1 VAADKPLTLR
11 RQKGRSTTR
20 ARQSSESFQVDVLV
34 DTGVFHLEQPFSYF
48 LPEELEAVIDA
59 GSLIKV
65 PFKNDLRNGVV
76 LSIKEKS
83 QASLKPVHSLLTQ
96 VRLSQ
101 SFLEFTKKVSERYI
115 ANQAS
120 ILSAC
125 LPSFTKVM
133 NTSLDASTLH
143 RSKSSKPARKLFLL
157 NRLEAVESR
166 VVRHIKERKGLN
178 LLVILPTQREIEGV
192 IKALGVIDQQIIEI
206 GSHLTSSQRRRNFE
220 LAATATSIIVIGTRS
235 AIMAPMAYID
245 EILIAEESVEHF
257 QEQKAPY
264 WNVRDMALLRSE
276 SEHCSITF
284 VSHSISLELARLV
297 EIGWITVTL
306 ERKFLGGHRAN
317 IATEPNSY
325 HDTIRKALKNGPV
338 LVSVADKGYA
348 NTFSCQRCRNL
359 ALCECGGRLIIGKK
373 NKYSCSICDYQSEQ
387 WRCQICQADQ
397 VRIVKGGAEKIV
409 EELGK
414 AFPRVA
420 IFTSTGDKALSNID
434 NSPAIVVSTFGV
446 EPEVIGGYAGA
457 VLLNGEALLNRA
469 FIRAEEELRFRWFK
483 LATKV
488 RSSGFIYLSL
498 PASHPISQALIGDNV
513 MRAIRAEIVE
523 RQAVLLPPSVRII
536 QVSGEER
543 SISGLRRK
551 LLEQFK
557 ELEILNSSDNRTINL
572 KISHQGASLLLI
584 SLKALQKYR
593 SAAGQE
599 LFLIRVDPYKL

>member
-1 VAADKPLTLR
+1 MAADKPLTLR
-11 RQKGRSTTR
+11 RQKGKSTTR

-48 LPEELEAVIDA
+48 LPEELEGLIGA
-59 GSLIKV
+59 GSLIRV
-65 PFKNDLRNGVV
+65 PFKNDLKNGVV

-83 QASLKPVHSLLTQ
+83 QASLKPVHSLLSQ
-96 VRLSQ
+96 VRLSEK
-101 SFLEFTKKVSERYI
+101 FLEFTKKVSERYI
-115 ANQAS
+115 ANQAA
-120 ILSAC
+120 ILSTS

-133 NTSLDASTLH
+133 NTSLDAPALH
-143 RSKSSKPARKLFLL
+143 KSKSSKPARRLFLL

-178 LLVILPTQREIEGV
+178 LLVILPTQREIERV
-192 IKALGVIDQQIIEI
+192 VNALGEMEQQVIEI
-206 GSHLTSSQRRRNFE
+206 GSHLTSAQRRKNFE

-235 AIMAPMAYID
+235 AILAPMAYID

-284 VSHSISLELARLV
+284 ISHSISLELARLV
-297 EIGWITVTL
+297 EIGWISATS
-306 ERKFLGGHRAN
+306 ERKIPIGHRAN
-317 IATEPNSY
+317 IATEPNAY
-325 HDTIRKALKNGPV
+325 HDTIRKALKSGPV

-373 NKYSCSICDYQSEQ
+373 NKYSCSICDHQSDQ
-387 WRCQICQADQ
+387 WRCQVCQADQ
-397 VRIVKGGAEKIV
+397 IRIVKGGAEKIV

-414 AFPRVA
+414 AFPKIA
-420 IFTSTGDKALSNID
+420 IYSSTGDKVISSID

-446 EPEVIGGYAGA
+446 EPEIIVGYAGA

-469 FIRAEEELRFRWFK
+469 LIRAEEELRFRWFK

-498 PASHPISQALIGDNV
+498 PVSHSLSQALIGDNV
-513 MRAIRAEIVE
+513 MRAIRAESVE
-523 RQAVLLPPSVRII
+523 RQAVSLPPYVRII
-536 QVSGEER
+536 QISGEER

-551 LLEQFK
+551 LLEQFQ
-557 ELEILNSSDNRTINL
+557 ELEILTSSDNRTINL
-572 KISHQGASLLLI
+572 KISHQGASPLLI

-593 SAAGQE
+593 SASGQE

>member
-1 VAADKPLTLR
+1 MAPDKPLTLR

-115 ANQAS
+115 ANQTS

-133 NTSLDASTLH
+133 STSLDASTLH

-498 PASHPISQALIGDNV
+498 PASHSISQALIGDNV

-572 KISHQGASLLLI
+572 KISHQGASPLLI

>member
-1 VAADKPLTLR
+1 
-11 RQKGRSTTR
+11 
-20 ARQSSESFQVDVLV
+20 
-34 DTGVFHLEQPFSYF
+34 
-48 LPEELEAVIDA
+48 
-59 GSLIKV
+59 
-65 PFKNDLRNGVV
+65 
-76 LSIKEKS
+76 
-83 QASLKPVHSLLTQ
+83 
-96 VRLSQ
+96 
-101 SFLEFTKKVSERYI
+101 
-115 ANQAS
+115 
-120 ILSAC
+120 
-125 LPSFTKVM
+125 
-133 NTSLDASTLH
+133 
-143 RSKSSKPARKLFLL
+143 SSKPSRRLFLL

-178 LLVILPTQREIEGV
+178 LLVILPTQREIERV
-192 IKALGVIDQQIIEI
+192 VKALGETQQQVIEI
-206 GSHLTSSQRRRNFE
+206 GSHLTSSQKRKNFE
-220 LAATATSIIVIGTRS
+220 LAATATSKIVIGTRS
-235 AIMAPMAYID
+235 AILAPMAHID

-284 VSHSISLELARLV
+284 ISHSISLELARLV
-297 EIGWITVTL
+297 EIGWISATS

-338 LVSVADKGYA
+338 LVSVSDKGYA

-359 ALCECGGRLIIGKK
+359 ALCECGGRQIIGKK
-373 NKYSCSICDYQSEQ
+373 NKYSCSICDYQSDQ
-387 WRCQICQADQ
+387 WRCQVCQADQ
-397 VRIVKGGAEKIV
+397 IRIVKGGAEKIV

-420 IFTSTGDKALSNID
+420 IYSSTGDKAILSID
-434 NSPAIVVSTFGV
+434 TSPAIVVSTFGV
-446 EPEVIGGYAGA
+446 EPDVIGGYAGA

-469 FIRAEEELRFRWFK
+469 LIRAEEELRFRWFK

-498 PASHPISQALIGDNV
+498 PASHSLSQALIGDNV
-513 MRAIRAEIVE
+513 MRAIRAESVE
-523 RQAVLLPPSVRII
+523 RQAVLLPPYVRII

-557 ELEILNSSDNRTINL
+557 ELEILTSSDNRTINL
-572 KISHQGASLLLI
+572 KISHQGASPLLI

>member
-1 VAADKPLTLR
+1 MAADKPLTLR

-115 ANQAS
+115 ANQTS

-133 NTSLDASTLH
+133 STSLDASTLH

-572 KISHQGASLLLI
+572 KISHQGASPLLI

>member
-1 VAADKPLTLR
+1 
-11 RQKGRSTTR
+11 
-20 ARQSSESFQVDVLV
+20 
-34 DTGVFHLEQPFSYF
+34 
-48 LPEELEAVIDA
+48 
-59 GSLIKV
+59 
-65 PFKNDLRNGVV
+65 
-76 LSIKEKS
+76 
-83 QASLKPVHSLLTQ
+83 
-96 VRLSQ
+96 
-101 SFLEFTKKVSERYI
+101 
-115 ANQAS
+115 
-120 ILSAC
+120 
-125 LPSFTKVM
+125 M

-572 KISHQGASLLLI
+572 KISHQGASPLLI

>member
-397 VRIVKGGAEKIV
+397 VRIVKGGAEKII

-572 KISHQGASLLLI
+572 KISHQGASPLLI

>member
-1 VAADKPLTLR
+1 MAPDKPLILR

-20 ARQSSESFQVDVLV
+20 ARQSFESFQVDVLV

-48 LPEELEAVIDA
+48 LPEELEGLIGA
-59 GSLIKV
+59 GSHIRV
-65 PFKNDLRNGVV
+65 PFKNDLKDGIV

-101 SFLEFTKKVSERYI
+101 SFLDFTKKVSERYI

-120 ILSAC
+120 ILSAS

-133 NTSLDASTLH
+133 NTSLDAFTAH
-143 RSKSSKPARKLFLL
+143 KSKSSKPARKLLLL

-166 VVRHIKERKGLN
+166 VVRHVKERKGLN

-192 IKALGVIDQQIIEI
+192 INALGVIDQQIIEI

-572 KISHQGASLLLI
+572 KISHQGASPLLI

>member
-1 VAADKPLTLR
+1 MAADKPLTLR

-133 NTSLDASTLH
+133 NTSLDASTQH

-157 NRLEAVESR
+157 NRLEAIESR

-178 LLVILPTQREIEGV
+178 LIVILPTQREIEGV

-206 GSHLTSSQRRRNFE
+206 GSHLPSSQRRRNFE

-297 EIGWITVTL
+297 EIGWINVTL

-572 KISHQGASLLLI
+572 KISHQGASPLLI

-599 LFLIRVDPYKL
+599 LLLIRVDPYKL

>member
-1 VAADKPLTLR
+1 MAADKPLTLR
-11 RQKGRSTTR
+11 RQKGKSTTR
-20 ARQSSESFQVDVLV
+20 ARQSSESYQVDVLV
-34 DTGVFHLEQPFSYF
+34 DTAVFHLEQPFSYF
-48 LPEELEAVIDA
+48 LPEELEGLIGE
-59 GSLIKV
+59 GSLIRV
-65 PFKNDLRNGVV
+65 PFKNDLKDGVV

-125 LPSFTKVM
+125 LPSFTKAM
-133 NTSLDASTLH
+133 NTSLDAPTLDK
-143 RSKSSKPARKLFLL
+143 SKSSKPSRRLFLL

-178 LLVILPTQREIEGV
+178 LLVILPTQREIERV
-192 IKALGVIDQQIIEI
+192 VKALGETQQQVIEI
-206 GSHLTSSQRRRNFE
+206 GSHLTSSQKRKNFE
-220 LAATATSIIVIGTRS
+220 LAATATSKIVIGTRS
-235 AIMAPMAYID
+235 AILAPMAHID

-284 VSHSISLELARLV
+284 ISHSISLELARLV
-297 EIGWITVTL
+297 EIGWISATS

-338 LVSVADKGYA
+338 LVSVSDKGYA

-359 ALCECGGRLIIGKK
+359 ALCECGGRQIIGKK
-373 NKYSCSICDYQSEQ
+373 NKYSCSICDYQSDQ
-387 WRCQICQADQ
+387 WRCQVCQADQ
-397 VRIVKGGAEKIV
+397 IRIVKGGAEKIV

-420 IFTSTGDKALSNID
+420 IYSSTGDKAILSID
-434 NSPAIVVSTFGV
+434 TSPAIVVSTFGV
-446 EPEVIGGYAGA
+446 EPDVIGGYAGA

-469 FIRAEEELRFRWFK
+469 LIRAEEELRFRWFK

-498 PASHPISQALIGDNV
+498 PASHSLSQALIGDNV
-513 MRAIRAEIVE
+513 MRAIRAESVE
-523 RQAVLLPPSVRII
+523 RQAVLLPPYVRII
-536 QVSGEER
+536 QVTGEER

-557 ELEILNSSDNRTINL
+557 ELEILTSSDNRTINL
-572 KISHQGASLLLI
+572 KISHQGASPLLI

>member
-1 VAADKPLTLR
+1 MAADKPLTLR

-48 LPEELEAVIDA
+48 LPEELEGLIGA
-59 GSLIKV
+59 GSLIRV
-65 PFKNDLRNGVV
+65 PFKNDLKDGVV

-101 SFLEFTKKVSERYI
+101 SFLEFTKKVSDRYI
-115 ANQAS
+115 ANQTS

-133 NTSLDASTLH
+133 STSLDASTLH
-143 RSKSSKPARKLFLL
+143 RSKSSKPARRLFLL
-157 NRLEAVESR
+157 SRLEAVESR
-166 VVRHIKERKGLN
+166 VVGHIKERKGLN
-178 LLVILPTQREIEGV
+178 LLVILPTQREIERV
-192 IKALGVIDQQIIEI
+192 VKALGEMEQQVIEI
-206 GSHLTSSQRRRNFE
+206 GSHLTSSQRRKNFE
-220 LAATATSIIVIGTRS
+220 LAATATSTIVIGTRS
-235 AIMAPMAYID
+235 AIMAPMAHID

-284 VSHSISLELARLV
+284 ISQSMSLELARLV
-297 EIGWITVTL
+297 EIGWISATS
-306 ERKFLGGHRAN
+306 ERKILGGHRAN

-325 HDTIRKALKNGPV
+325 HDTVLKALKNGPV

-359 ALCECGGRLIIGKK
+359 ALCECGGRQIIGKK
-373 NKYSCSICDYQSEQ
+373 NKYSCSICDYQSDQ
-387 WRCQICQADQ
+387 WRCQVCQADQ
-397 VRIVKGGAEKIV
+397 IRIVKGGAEKIV

-414 AFPRVA
+414 AFPKIA
-420 IFTSTGDKALSNID
+420 IYSSTGDKAIISID

-446 EPEVIGGYAGA
+446 EPEVNGGYAGA

-469 FIRAEEELRFRWFK
+469 LIRAEEELRFRWFK

-498 PASHPISQALIGDNV
+498 PASHSLSQALIGDNV
-513 MRAIRAEIVE
+513 MRAIQAEMVE
-523 RQAVLLPPSVRII
+523 RQAVLLPPYVRII

-551 LLEQFK
+551 LLEQFQ
-557 ELEILNSSDNRTINL
+557 ELEILTSSDNRTINL
-572 KISHQGASLLLI
+572 KISHQGASPLLI

>member
-133 NTSLDASTLH
+133 HTSLDASTLH

-297 EIGWITVTL
+297 EIGWINVTL

-572 KISHQGASLLLI
+572 KISHQGASPLLI

>member
-1 VAADKPLTLR
+1 MAADKPLTLR
-11 RQKGRSTTR
+11 RQKGKSTTR

-34 DTGVFHLEQPFSYF
+34 DTAVFHLEQPFSYF
-48 LPEELEAVIDA
+48 LPEELEGLIGE
-59 GSLIKV
+59 GSLIRV
-65 PFKNDLRNGVV
+65 PFKNDLKDGVV

-96 VRLSQ
+96 IRLSQ
-101 SFLEFTKKVSERYI
+101 GFLEFTKKVSERYI
-115 ANQAS
+115 ATQAS

-133 NTSLDASTLH
+133 STSLDAPTLDK
-143 RSKSSKPARKLFLL
+143 SKSSKPSRRLFLL

-178 LLVILPTQREIEGV
+178 LLVILPTQREIERV
-192 IKALGVIDQQIIEI
+192 VKALGEMEEQVIEI
-206 GSHLTSSQRRRNFE
+206 GSHLTSSQRRKNFE
-220 LAATATSIIVIGTRS
+220 LAATATSTIVIGTRS
-235 AIMAPMAYID
+235 AILAPMAHID

-284 VSHSISLELARLV
+284 ISQSISLELARLV
-297 EIGWITVTL
+297 EIGWISATS

-325 HDTIRKALKNGPV
+325 HDTLRKALKNGPV

-359 ALCECGGRLIIGKK
+359 ALCECGGRQIIGKK
-373 NKYSCSICDYQSEQ
+373 NKYSCSICDYQSDQ
-387 WRCQICQADQ
+387 WRCQVCQADQ
-397 VRIVKGGAEKIV
+397 IRIVKGGAEKIV

-414 AFPRVA
+414 AFPKTA
-420 IFTSTGDKALSNID
+420 IYTSTGDKAIISID

-446 EPEVIGGYAGA
+446 EPDVIGGYAGA

-469 FIRAEEELRFRWFK
+469 LIRAEEELRFRCFK
-483 LATKV
+483 LSTKV

-498 PASHPISQALIGDNV
+498 PASHSLSQALIGDNV
-513 MRAIRAEIVE
+513 MRAIRAESVE
-523 RQAVLLPPSVRII
+523 RQAVLLPPYVRII

-557 ELEILNSSDNRTINL
+557 ELEILTSSDNRTINL
-572 KISHQGASLLLI
+572 KISHQGASPLLI